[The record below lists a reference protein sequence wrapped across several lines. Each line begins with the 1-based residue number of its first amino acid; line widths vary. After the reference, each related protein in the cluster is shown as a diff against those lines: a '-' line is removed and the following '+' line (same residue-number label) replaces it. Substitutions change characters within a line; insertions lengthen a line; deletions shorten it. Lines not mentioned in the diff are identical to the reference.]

1 MRSLV
6 ICVLV
11 LAGCAVPQS
20 APGPPQ
26 DDQADLTREAL
37 AYRIGEYETIR
48 RRGPGLPG
56 IVLVGTV
63 GPMGAEP
70 ISDLDAALLARLP
83 SDVFKIGQ
91 ASKGEIRGK
100 GPGPNFLWDKE
111 RNERVLRIVAAP
123 PERTGD
129 DATVD
134 TFSAMSSWDAMGGWF
149 RTTLKREAGAWKV
162 VKSERKGGMP

>member
-6 ICVLV
+6 ICLLI
-11 LAGCAVPQS
+11 LAGCS
-20 APGPPQ
+20 APRSAPAPSP
-26 DDQADLTREAL
+26 DDQADLVREAL
-37 AYRIGEYETIR
+37 AYRIGEYETIQ

-63 GPMGAEP
+63 GPMGTEP
-70 ISDLDAALLARLP
+70 IRDLDARMLARLP
-83 SDVFKIGQ
+83 SDVFKIRQ

-134 TFSAMSSWDAMGGWF
+134 TFAAMSSWDAVGGWF
-149 RTTLKREAGAWKV
+149 RTTLKREAGAWKA
-162 VKSERKGGMP
+162 VKSEMKGGMH